1 MLQKKKDL
9 QYDLRMLKKR
19 MTSGKTQTD
28 TSPKSFSANQKQR
41 QKKKISKAIN
51 PLRQSVLQDN
61 LGDLF
66 DFLLTA

>member
-41 QKKKISKAIN
+41 QKKISKAIN